1 MCSDPLTPE
10 KLTPVDVLTAS
21 FSFSVAADDY
31 DDFENCLER
40 MSEYLVVGGTL
51 ILTDWIDGTYY
62 EVDDEKFHVCKLAE
76 EDYLKALKYAG
87 YSEFE
92 ISKSS
97 DSNVSPNSGLTD
109 AQDIIVIKAVKK
121 PPLPDGPPV
130 PDSP

>member
-1 MCSDPLTPE
+1 MQRPTGTE

-21 FSFSVAADDY
+21 FTFSVAADDY

-51 ILTDWIDGTYY
+51 ILTDWIEASYY
-62 EVDDEKFHVCKLAE
+62 MVDDEKFHVCKLTE
-76 EDYLKALKYAG
+76 EEYLKALKYAG

-92 ISKSS
+92 ISKAS
-97 DSNVSPNSGLTD
+97 DSNVSSNSALTD
-109 AQDIIVIKAVKK
+109 AQDVIVIKAVKK
-121 PPLPDGPPV
+121 PPLPDGPEV